1 MKDIP
6 IYCIHMY
13 MSSLQK
19 ITMSNFA
26 AQTVALQGHV
36 LTLSDATL
44 MRDRH
49 AFVSVHMDLNRTRI

>member
-19 ITMSNFA
+19 ITMSNFG
-26 AQTVALQGHV
+26 AQTGALQGHV

-44 MRDRH
+44 MRDRDIL
-49 AFVSVHMDLNRTRI
+49 FQFTWTYKQN